1 MASRAVWLAFV
12 LLGSAGCSDEPY
24 YYLYRE
30 PCDASPEDCC
40 PPGAHE
46 VYELIPPVTSG
57 RRPFLDIICVW
68 DDAPCA
74 DAGADAD
81 ACQEAGTDAP

>member
-12 LLGSAGCSDEPY
+12 LLGSAGCSNDPY
-24 YYLYRE
+24 YYMYRE